1 MFWHGLR
8 ICRLVFAQLLISVF
22 YQLDSAFKFPK
33 AGPWRCWL
41 PVLGPDKEIDSFS
54 FCCNWQFENMKM
66 DSQNLIA
73 ALLML
78 FKRFPWLHGCGE
90 DIFISEPGGC
100 LLCWREPGQCPPQ
113 LCPCLVPPVAGGTA
127 AAVSLGLS
135 TGKHVLAAT
144 RLLPEK
150 HTKRCQTCRRCLTM
164 FVMEI

>member
-66 DSQNLIA
+66 DSQNLITA
-73 ALLML
+73 PLML
-78 FKRFPWLHGCGE
+78 FKWFPWLHGCGE
-90 DIFISEPGGC
+90 DIFISVPGGC

-113 LCPCLVPPVAGGTA
+113 LCPCLGATGGWRDSSS
-127 AAVSLGLS
+127 SLS
-135 TGKHVLAAT
+135 RTVHW
-144 RLLPEK
+144 
-150 HTKRCQTCRRCLTM
+150 QTCPSGNTPPSRETHHRVPDM
-164 FVMEI
+164 

>member
-66 DSQNLIA
+66 DSQNLITA
-73 ALLML
+73 PLML
-78 FKRFPWLHGCGE
+78 FKRFPCSMDVVKIYLFLYPVVVCYVGWSQGSVHRSCARA
-90 DIFISEPGGC
+90 
-100 LLCWREPGQCPPQ
+100 W
-113 LCPCLVPPVAGGTA
+113 VPPVAGGTA

-144 RLLPEK
+144 RSFQRNTP
-150 HTKRCQTCRRCLTM
+150 
-164 FVMEI
+164 